1 MIEVREEQPSK
12 AKKPILVTES
22 GITIETRDSQPKNA
36 RSPILVT
43 EEGITLF
50 LHPATSVFV
59 FRSIMQLFSL
69 PVYFVVVIHGN
80 RGKRIATGESPH
92 TYTRD

>member
-1 MIEVREEQPSK
+1 MVIEARDLQPSK
-12 AKKPILVTES
+12 APSPILVTEA
-22 GITIETRDSQPKNA
+22 GMATEVRAEQPQKA
-36 RSPILVT
+36 EKPILVT

-69 PVYFVVVIHGN
+69 KYTLLLRSTVIED
-80 RGKRIATGESPH
+80 REAQSEKAE
-92 TYTRD
+92 